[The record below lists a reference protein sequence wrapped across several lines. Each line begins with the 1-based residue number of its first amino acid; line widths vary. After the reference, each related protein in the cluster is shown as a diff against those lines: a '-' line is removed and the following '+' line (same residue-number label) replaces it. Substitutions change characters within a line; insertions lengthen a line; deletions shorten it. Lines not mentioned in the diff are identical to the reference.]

1 MTKDDVQLIYQYDRW
16 ANHRTLKTV
25 SALSQEQFIKD
36 LGGGFPSVRDTLVHI
51 LGGEWIWL
59 AYWRDPPGNPSAL
72 SELVARR
79 DALFGRD
86 QLPDFDAV
94 RARWAEIEESQIAF
108 VNQLTDE
115 SLRQR
120 VPFRETQVKLVD
132 LMQHMANHSTYHRG
146 QIALMMRQLGSE
158 PLATDFHV
166 FLVERNAAD
175 PGV

>member
-16 ANHRTLKTV
+16 ANRRTLKTV
-25 SALSQEQFIKD
+25 SALSHEQFIKD
-36 LGGGFPSVRDTLVHI
+36 LGTGFPSVRDTLVHI

-86 QLPDFDAV
+86 QLPDFDTA
-94 RARWAEIEESQIAF
+94 RAKWDEIEKNQIAF
-108 VNQLTDE
+108 VTQLTNE
-115 SLRQR
+115 SLQQR
-120 VPFRETQVKLVD
+120 IPFRETQVKLVH

-146 QIALMMRQLGSE
+146 QIALMARQLGCE
-158 PLATDFHV
+158 PLATDFHM
-166 FLVERNAAD
+166 FLVEGIAGDA
-175 PGV
+175 GT